1 MNDHIKGLIIKF
13 LSNEAN
19 LEELMSLEL
28 WLTKSENEIVFLEFI
43 RLNHYSN
50 KALGEFDIETAKSKI
65 LKEINIIRKQKLN
78 YIFKYVAASLVLGI
92 LSTTYFLKENIYSSP
107 TTNSSSSSIEYS
119 TTIEAGTDK
128 AVLILEEGLEITLQK
143 NEDLKTLDASSDG
156 KTIIYNKKVN
166 NKNELRLHT
175 LTVPRGG
182 QFIIEL
188 SDGTKVWLNSES
200 QLRYPV
206 SFIQGRPREV
216 ELVYGEAYFDVS
228 PSTENSGTS
237 FVVLNQE
244 QKINVVGTE
253 FNLKAYKNENVTKIT
268 LVEGIIDIYGLEN
281 TLRLS
286 PNQQLKFDHDT
297 NSLLIKD
304 IDVFNEISWKE
315 GIFSFENVTLEEVM
329 KVLSRWYNAEIIIK
343 NESIKNKE
351 FIGILRKNRKIET
364 VLESIKSYDIIQNYL
379 IEDDRIELE

>member
-1 MNDHIKGLIIKF
+1 M
-13 LSNEAN
+13 
-19 LEELMSLEL
+19 
-28 WLTKSENEIVFLEFI
+28 
-43 RLNHYSN
+43 
-50 KALGEFDIETAKSKI
+50 
-65 LKEINIIRKQKLN
+65 
-78 YIFKYVAASLVLGI
+78 
-92 LSTTYFLKENIYSSP
+92 
-107 TTNSSSSSIEYS
+107 
-119 TTIEAGTDK
+119 
-128 AVLILEEGLEITLQK
+128 
-143 NEDLKTLDASSDG
+143 
-156 KTIIYNKKVN
+156 
-166 NKNELRLHT
+166 
-175 LTVPRGG
+175 
-182 QFIIEL
+182 
-188 SDGTKVWLNSES
+188 NSES